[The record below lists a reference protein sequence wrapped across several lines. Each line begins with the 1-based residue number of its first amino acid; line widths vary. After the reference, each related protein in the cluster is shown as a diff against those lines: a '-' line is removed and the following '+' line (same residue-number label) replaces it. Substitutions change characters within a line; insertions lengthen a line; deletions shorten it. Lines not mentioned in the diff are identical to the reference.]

1 MSKKTMITALN
12 EALREEML
20 RDENVYITGEDVGI
34 WGGIYTVTKGLFEE
48 FGPERVIDTPISENL
63 IATMPIGMALMG
75 KRPVAEMMFADFGGL
90 WFDGI
95 ANEAAKMRFVSN
107 GKDTCPIVYRAAQGA
122 GGGNACQHSQVI
134 ESWFMNI
141 PGLKIVSPSDA
152 YDAKGLMKSAI
163 RDDNPVLFLEHK
175 LLYGDKCEVP
185 DEEYLIPIGK
195 ARVLQE
201 GTDVTVIASQRM
213 LKFAKS
219 AVKRAEKEGISV
231 ELIDP
236 RSIKPYDAEAFC
248 ASAKKTGR
256 VIIVHENC
264 KTGGYAAEFAF
275 TIQEN
280 CLTDLKKPVMRLA
293 ALDTSIPGGDMDMHV
308 MPNEDEIYEGIIEI
322 MKP

>member
-1 MSKKTMITALN
+1 MSRKTIIQALN
-12 EALREEML
+12 EALAEEMR
-20 RDENVYITGEDVGI
+20 RDENVYITGEDVGR
-34 WGGIYTVTKGLFEE
+34 WGSIYTVTKGLYDE
-48 FGPERVIDTPISENL
+48 FGPERVIDMPISENL

-75 KRPVAEMMFADFGGL
+75 KRPVVEMMFADFGGL
-90 WFDGI
+90 FFDGI
-95 ANEAAKMRFVSN
+95 ADQAAKMHFVSN
-107 GKDTCPIVYRAAQGA
+107 GKDCCPIVYRSAQGA
-122 GGGNACQHSQVI
+122 GGGNACQHSQVV
-134 ESWFMNI
+134 ESWFMNM

-152 YDAKGLMKSAI
+152 YDAKGLMKAAI
-163 RDDNPVLFLEHK
+163 RDNNPVLFLEHK

-185 DEEYLIPIGK
+185 DEEYIIPIGK

-213 LKFAKS
+213 LKFAKD
-219 AVKRAEKEGISV
+219 AVKKAEKEGISV

-248 ASAKKTGR
+248 ESAKKTGR

-280 CLTDLKKPVMRLA
+280 CLDSLKKPVMRLTG
-293 ALDTSIPGGDMDMHV
+293 LDTSVPGGYMDMHIL
-308 MPNEDEIYEGIIEI
+308 PDADEIYNGIITI
-322 MKP
+322 MK